1 MHLRYRFLALAAFL
15 CLWMTPAVLAQ
26 GVTSASL
33 NGTVVDEAGEPLP
46 GANVVAVHQPSG
58 TQYGVATRTDGRFTF
73 PAVRV
78 GGPYTVTVTFVGYQQ
93 VERTGLQLR
102 LGQERSLQFQL
113 VPQAQELD
121 EVVVAGESD
130 PNADRTGATTAVDQE
145 QIDALPTISRS
156 TQDFTRLTPQ
166 SDGLSFGGR
175 NTQYNNFSLDGS
187 IFNNPYGLDSPVPGG
202 QTSAQPVSLDA
213 VEQVQVSIA
222 PFDVRE
228 GGFTG
233 AGVNT
238 VTKSGTNRYQ
248 GTAYYFT
255 RNESF
260 IGDEVGSTSLLESD
274 LQFGQYGAS
283 LGGPIIKDKL
293 FFFVNA
299 EVVRRD
305 DPGSNFV
312 ADRSGASGANVSRV
326 DASVMNQI
334 RDRLDTVFDYEAGT
348 FGEGYTLA
356 TENEKLLAKL
366 DYNLS
371 SGNTASLRFNYLNAS
386 RDLNANPVA
395 FFQRGPSPTAL
406 PFSNAGYTINN
417 KIYSIVGE
425 TNLSLGN
432 RFANKTIVGYTA
444 FRDNRD
450 PFSPQPFPTVE
461 IQQDG
466 INYTT
471 AGFEPFSIN
480 NLLDQDVVQFTN
492 NLSIFAG
499 AHTITAGVN
508 YEQFIFNNSFNLF
521 YYGNFAA
528 PAQVGGT
535 RFLSINDFFAYTD
548 PALRGSRPCLDD
560 SGALIQYADDPPI
573 GSDNFVA
580 DRSACFLDLN
590 GFVDRAEGRDF
601 AFDETNVAQAA
612 VYLQDEYRPFDN
624 LKLTAGLRV
633 DVPIYYMDIP
643 QNEAIADVRFRG
655 GQRVNTSDLP
665 DVRPLLSPRLGVN
678 WDVFNDQRTQVR
690 GGTGVFT
697 GRLPFVWI
705 GNQVTNQ
712 GNDLPGC
719 TESGCL
725 GIVNGLEDDF
735 SWPQV
740 WKTNLAIDQ
749 RLPGGVIATAEFLY
763 SNDINAVIAKN
774 VNLPA
779 PSGTSTL
786 DGRPLF
792 PGVTGG
798 STSVNSR
805 VGGAY
810 VLDNTNEGYEVTMT
824 GELKKS
830 FGFGL
835 DAQVSYTF
843 TEAKNKLTSTEIA
856 QALFQ
861 GNPVSTDPNNPSLG
875 FSEFGLKHRVVAA
888 ANYRFEEGFG
898 GFGTA
903 TTVGLFAEIARGDR
917 FSYVYGGDFNGDGVP
932 NNDLLFIPLDASQ
945 LRFQEIVERDNAGNV
960 INRVSPERQA
970 QQFNDYILQDDY
982 LSENRGQIAERN
994 GALSP
999 WYATADL
1006 RIAQEFRVS
1015 VGDTPNRLRVSL
1027 NVLNVPNLL
1036 NSDWG
1041 VRETVRTNAPVNV
1054 VEYDGSEPVF
1064 QYVGP
1069 SETFDFDP
1077 SLVSRWQMQLGV
1089 RYIFN

>member
-1 MHLRYRFLALAAFL
+1 MLLRYGSLALAAFL

-33 NGTVVDEAGEPLP
+33 NGTVVDEADEPLP

-58 TQYGVATRTDGRFTF
+58 TQYGVATRTDGRFAF

-121 EVVVAGESD
+121 EVVVSGESD
-130 PNADRTGATTAVDQE
+130 PNADRTGAATSVNQE
-145 QIDALPTISRS
+145 QIDALPSISRS

-260 IGDEVGSTSLLESD
+260 IGDEVGSTELIESD

-283 LGGPIIKDKL
+283 FGGPIVKDKL
-293 FFFVNA
+293 FFFLNA

-305 DPGSNFV
+305 DPGSNFI
-312 ADRSGASGANVSRV
+312 ADRGQANPGPEVSRV
-326 DASVMNQI
+326 DANTMDAIQA
-334 RDRLDTVFDYEAGT
+334 RLRNVYNYDPGT
-348 FGEGYTLA
+348 YGQNDGGYTLA

-366 DYNLS
+366 DYNIS
-371 SGNTASLRFNYLNAS
+371 PGNTASLRFNYLNAA

-395 FFQRGPSPTAL
+395 IYQRGPSPTAL

-425 TNLSLGN
+425 TNLSFGN
-432 RFANKTIVGYTA
+432 RFANKTIIGYTA
-444 FRDNRD
+444 FRDSRD
-450 PFSPQPFPTVE
+450 PFSPRPFPTIE

-466 INYTT
+466 VNYTT

-480 NLLDQDVVQFTN
+480 NLLDQDVIQFTN

-508 YEQFIFNNSFNLF
+508 YEQFLFNNSFNLF
-521 YYGNFAA
+521 EYGFFLPFAQ
-528 PAQVGGT
+528 PPIGT
-535 RFLSINDFFAYTD
+535 FFTSPQQFLDYTD
-548 PALRGSRPCLDD
+548 PALQGSKPCRDD
-560 SGALIQYADDPPI
+560 QGNLIDYGNDP
-573 GSDNFVA
+573 V
-580 DRSACFLDLN
+580 CFLDLD
-590 GFVDRAEGRDF
+590 GFVDRSDGEF

-612 VYLQDEYRPFDN
+612 LYLQDEYRPSDRV
-624 LKLTAGLRV
+624 KLTAGLRV

-678 WDVFNDQRTQVR
+678 WDVFGDRTTQVR

-712 GNDLPGC
+712 GNDLPDC
-719 TESGCL
+719 TGGGCL

-740 WKTNLAIDQ
+740 WKTNAAIDQ

-774 VNLPA
+774 VNLSA
-779 PSGTSTL
+779 PTGTSTL

-792 PGVTGG
+792 PDVTGG
-798 STSVNSR
+798 SAAVNSR
-805 VGGAY
+805 VTGAY

-830 FGFGL
+830 FDFGL
-835 DAQVSYTF
+835 DAQASYTF

-856 QALFQ
+856 QVLFQ

-875 FSEFGLKHRVVAA
+875 FSEFGLKHRIVAA

-903 TTVGLFAEIARGDR
+903 TTVGVFGEIARGDR

-932 NNDLLFIPLDASQ
+932 NNDLLYIPLDANQ

-960 INRVSPERQA
+960 INRVSPDRQA
-970 QQFNDYILQDDY
+970 RQFNDYILQDDY

-1054 VEYDGSEPVF
+1054 VGYDGDEPVF

-1069 SETFDFDP
+1069 NETFDFDP